1 MNNYPSKLIE
11 EAVNQFSKLPGV
23 GKKSALRYVMH
34 LLKKDEAYSVDLA
47 NAISELR
54 LNTSYCKKCHNI
66 TENNKELCLICENP
80 KREQQIVCVVEDIKD
95 VLAIENTMQYRGLYH
110 VLGGVISPIEGISP
124 SDIRIEPLLERIE
137 NEKIKEVVLALSSTM
152 EGDTTSFYITKK
164 LKYSGVLVTT
174 IARGIPVGGELEFT
188 DEITLGRSII
198 KRVVYEV

>member
-11 EAVNQFSKLPGV
+11 EAVNQLSKLPGV

-34 LLKKDEAYSVDLA
+34 LLKKDEAFSVDLA

-66 TENNKELCLICENP
+66 TENKKELCLICENT
-80 KREQQIVCVVEDIKD
+80 KREHSIICVVEDIKD
-95 VLAIENTMQYRGLYH
+95 VLAIENTSQFRGIYH
-110 VLGGVISPIEGISP
+110 VLGGVISPIDGISP
-124 SDIRIEPLLERIE
+124 SDIKIDALLERVKSE
-137 NEKIKEVVLALSSTM
+137 NTKEVVLALSSTM

-164 LKYSGVLVTT
+164 LKDSGILVTT

-198 KRVVYEV
+198 KRVAYEV